1 MAYRL
6 LNNAFEKFQF
16 RFDNLN
22 SHTPV
27 AQKVVDEVVFR
38 RFSYYKLSVAKCAA
52 VICSSAQMKISDF
65 GKSTL
70 EKAPTWCPET
80 LNDLLELPCVVIF
93 YGDVNGF
100 SQFHFPSFSY
110 VDSRLILD
118 GYFSRKELEAEFILA
133 TSYTKS
139 RKGPERSA
147 DEIRAA
153 QVLQVN
159 KKLNC
164 EQKVFPFFFLL
175 ESPKN
180 CSRSSPRGP
189 MHL

>member
-1 MAYRL
+1 
-6 LNNAFEKFQF
+6 
-16 RFDNLN
+16 
-22 SHTPV
+22 
-27 AQKVVDEVVFR
+27 
-38 RFSYYKLSVAKCAA
+38 
-52 VICSSAQMKISDF
+52 MKISDF

-70 EKAPTWCPET
+70 DKAPSWCPET

-159 KKLNC
+159 KIYYLLYLFFISLLLVNKL
-164 EQKVFPFFFLL
+164 
-175 ESPKN
+175 
-180 CSRSSPRGP
+180 
-189 MHL
+189 